1 MYFYVSRAVVRYL
14 LLTSALLLVHAN
26 SSHASD
32 AFSTQQ
38 TLQLGSE
45 QAPVTALYQ
54 PPLGAIERGT
64 LIFFANPTD
73 PHGNKL
79 GFSRLRT
86 QLSHQGYASYLV
98 VSNANLAPNE
108 SEAESEQSEEQSDAD
123 KSEASA
129 PDEQSAKS
137 EGHYFADYQSEFNEA
152 RLDAQKKLLEQQ
164 LDSVMGHIGE
174 TTKPVTL
181 IASGINAGL
190 LSEYLASFPDLP
202 VGAFVG
208 LGTYLPEP
216 ERHKHISAHLSVLYA
231 PVLDIY
237 APDSHRWAWGQQ
249 QSRALWAAKNHKA
262 AYRQRDFFASL
273 GEPRQS
279 ARLAKE
285 IDGFL
290 RRLF

>member
-1 MYFYVSRAVVRYL
+1 MKHL
-14 LLTSALLLVHAN
+14 LLASALLLVHAN

-32 AFSTQQ
+32 AFSAQQ

-45 QAPVTALYQ
+45 QRPVTALYQ
-54 PPLGAIERGT
+54 SALGAIERGT
-64 LIFFANPTD
+64 LIFFANPGD
-73 PHGNKL
+73 SHGNKL

-86 QLSHQGYASYLV
+86 QLSHQGYTSYLV
-98 VSNANLAPNE
+98 VSNANLAPND
-108 SEAESEQSEEQSDAD
+108 AEDENEQDETQAQD
-123 KSEASA
+123 KNEPKTDTGEPNA
-129 PDEQSAKS
+129 PDEQAAKPKR
-137 EGHYFADYQSEFNEA
+137 HYFADYQSEFDEA
-152 RLDAQKKLLEQQ
+152 RLDAQKKWLEQQ
-164 LDSVMGHIGE
+164 LESVMGHIGE
-174 TTKPVTL
+174 TTKPITL

-190 LSEYLASFPDLP
+190 LSEYLASFPDVP
-202 VGAFVG
+202 VGAFVAV
-208 LGTYLPEP
+208 GTYLPEP